1 MNPVVTVLSVF
12 TALFAGGSIW
22 GFAAT
27 FINRKAD
34 LKEQDAR
41 TSSTLEEQSRL
52 FRLEV
57 RQENVDM
64 KKEIR
69 EMKEAFVPFFSV
81 LDRLLP
87 KMVNCLDEQEK
98 SELRKHTDAVKLVI

>member
-1 MNPVVTVLSVF
+1 MNVTTTVLAIF
-12 TALFAGGSIW
+12 AALMTGGSIW
-22 GFAAT
+22 GFLAT

-64 KKEIR
+64 KKEIKD
-69 EMKEAFVPFFSV
+69 MKEAFVPFFSV

-87 KMVNCLDEQEK
+87 KMVACLDDAELL
-98 SELRKHTDAVKLVI
+98 ELRSKTDAVKLVI